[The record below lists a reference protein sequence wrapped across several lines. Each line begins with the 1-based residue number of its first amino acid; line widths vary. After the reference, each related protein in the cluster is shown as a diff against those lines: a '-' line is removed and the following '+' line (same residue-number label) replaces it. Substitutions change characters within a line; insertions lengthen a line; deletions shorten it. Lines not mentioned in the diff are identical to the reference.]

1 MEYLYRVM
9 GLACLA
15 GAVFLTACNNNK
27 LPQGKFSEEEME
39 SIPFANKYELPPAS
53 GGMSLRI
60 YSETITVD
68 EILGYA
74 EQKLKPFAEKVD
86 FDTFQTEALPFIRE
100 TLRGKVTDILLY
112 QEARKSAP
120 ENIDE
125 SINKAVESEIARFV
139 AGYGN
144 NYALAENAIK
154 RMGMDWKSFREYEKK
169 LILTQSYISSTLKE
183 EKRFAYRDLLDYY
196 ESVKAEQFTKLGF
209 VEFSIID
216 IDPDKLTAEQAPAER
231 IEEILAKLNAGED
244 FAEVAKQYSHGPFA
258 ATGGK
263 LEPVSL
269 DSDSLAEP
277 YGTLA
282 KEAQLMQPGQVKG
295 PIEMQGHL
303 FVLKLNQLELGES
316 KSFEE
321 VQHLVEQQLQFLHSQ
336 KQYLELVQ
344 KLIVKADFAQLERF
358 AQFCAQEAY
367 NRWHD
372 GAS

>member
-1 MEYLYRVM
+1 MKYWSRVM

-15 GAVFLTACNNNK
+15 GAVFLTGCSRNK
-27 LPQGKFSEEEME
+27 LPQGKYSEEEME
-39 SIPFANKYELPPAS
+39 SIPFANKYELPEAT
-53 GGMSLRI
+53 GGMSLGI

-68 EILGYA
+68 EILGYV
-74 EQKLKPFAEKVD
+74 EQKLRPLAEKAD
-86 FDTFQTEALPFIRE
+86 AETFQSQALPFIRE

-112 QEARKSAP
+112 QEARKTAP

-169 LILTQSYISSTLKE
+169 LILTQSYVSSTLKE

-196 ESVKAEQFTKLGF
+196 ESVKAEQFTKPGF

-216 IDPDKLTAEQAPAER
+216 IDPEKLTAEQPAADR
-231 IEEILAKLNAGED
+231 VEEALAKLNAGED

-282 KEAQLMQPGQVKG
+282 KEAQRMQAGQVVG
-295 PIEMQGHL
+295 PIEIFGHL
-303 FVLKLNQLELGES
+303 FVLKLDQLELGES

-321 VQHLVEQQLQFLHSQ
+321 VQHLVEQQLQFLNRQ
-336 KQYLELVQ
+336 KQYLDLVQ
-344 KLIVKADFAQLERF
+344 KLIVKADFVQLERF
-358 AQFCAQEAY
+358 AKFCAQEAH

-372 GAS
+372 GTQ